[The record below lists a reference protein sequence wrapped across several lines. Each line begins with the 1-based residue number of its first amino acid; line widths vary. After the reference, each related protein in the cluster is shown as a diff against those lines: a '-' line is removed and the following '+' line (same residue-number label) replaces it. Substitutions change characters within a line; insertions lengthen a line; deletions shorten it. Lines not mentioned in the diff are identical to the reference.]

1 VAIDPSLLEWAEY
14 WYPISWKGV
23 LAGGLITAVGACA
36 TIVFLLLQWRT
47 TTIRE
52 VQSDWRTSVLESETA
67 KAKAELGT
75 AQADIAKATAQIEE
89 ARARQREAELRLEQ
103 LRERLSQRHIKGEQ
117 FLKILDGKPKA
128 LVEILFNKDDG
139 EAFQLSLEIRDW
151 LRRAS
156 WETEEPRPIMQ
167 SDLAPRLAQS
177 TPSAMAAGANPRAYL
192 FSCARKA
199 KRTLSAKLKR
209 TRSTLM
215 SQSIHP
221 ERPCIG
227 TRGFTRRDF
236 RWNVRR
242 ERKAR
247 CPTGNSWPE
256 ACLEVI
262 TSLLDARLN
271 RCVVA
276 GLATEW

>member
-1 VAIDPSLLEWAEY
+1 MAIDPSLLEWAEY

-177 TPSAMAAGANPRAYL
+177 TPSAMAAGGQPQGVSVFLRAESQADFVREAEKNPL
-192 FSCARKA
+192 DPNEPIDTPRKA
-199 KRTLSAKLKR
+199 LYRALGDSLGAI
-209 TRSTLM
+209 SGGM
-215 SQSIHP
+215 SG
-221 ERPCIG
+221 ENGRPGIL
-227 TRGFTRRDF
+227 R
-236 RWNVRR
+236 
-242 ERKAR
+242 
-247 CPTGNSWPE
+247 
-256 ACLEVI
+256 VI
-262 TSLLDARLN
+262 VGQKPALN
-271 RCVVA
+271 
-276 GLATEW
+276 